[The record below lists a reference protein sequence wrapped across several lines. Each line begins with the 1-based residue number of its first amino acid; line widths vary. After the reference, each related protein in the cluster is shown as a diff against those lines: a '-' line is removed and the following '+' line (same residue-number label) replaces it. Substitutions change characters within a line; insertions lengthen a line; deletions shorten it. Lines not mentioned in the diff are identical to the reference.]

1 MQSILRIKQ
10 RRSIFTSILTP
21 LQGFTIVV
29 KMLRLCLMRRML
41 CMTFVFNYQLPP
53 MLSPAEATARVLA
66 TARPLPP
73 ETVPLPHAAG
83 RILAETLAADRDFP
97 PFNRVAMDGIALSHA
112 AWAAG
117 QTAFDIQHAQYA
129 GAPPR
134 PLLSPA
140 QAVEVMT
147 GAVLPA
153 GTDVVVRYE
162 DILLENNRARIQI
175 APPAAAG
182 VNIHHQAADRR
193 AGDALLRPGT
203 RLGPAELAVAATV
216 GAAELAVLRAP
227 RLAVVS
233 TGDELVAIQDT
244 PLAHQIRRSNVYA
257 LQALFAEAG
266 AAVSLFHLPD
276 ALDELRDGLTKILG
290 AGFDAV
296 VLSGAVSKGRADH
309 LPSLLREL
317 HVAEIFHGV
326 QQRPG
331 KPLWFGARAG
341 GPVVF
346 GLPGNP
352 VSTFITA
359 CRYVRPWL
367 RAVQQP
373 EGAAETVAALE
384 APAPAVLTVDI
395 NFKPQLTHFVPV
407 RLTVDAEGRRLA
419 TPLRVG
425 GSGDMLGLVGAT
437 AFLELPPAPAVFAAG
452 SAWPAWA
459 L

>member
-1 MQSILRIKQ
+1 
-10 RRSIFTSILTP
+10 
-21 LQGFTIVV
+21 
-29 KMLRLCLMRRML
+29 MRR
-41 CMTFVFNYQLPP
+41 YSSP
-53 MLSPAEATARVLA
+53 MLTPAEATARVLA

-73 ETVPLPHAAG
+73 ETVALPHAAG
-83 RILAETLAADRDFP
+83 RILAETLTADRDFP
-97 PFNRVAMDGIALSHA
+97 PFNRVAMDGIAVSFTT
-112 AWAAG
+112 WAGG
-117 QTAFDIQHAQYA
+117 QTAFEIQHTQYA
-129 GAPPR
+129 GEPAR
-134 PLLSPA
+134 PLLSPQ

-147 GAVLPA
+147 GAVLPTGA
-153 GTDVVVRYE
+153 DTVIRYE
-162 DILLENNRARIQI
+162 DILLENNCATIQI
-175 APPAAAG
+175 PPPAAAG
-182 VNIHHQAADRR
+182 VNIHRQAADRH
-193 AGDALLRPGT
+193 AGDTLLPPGS

-216 GAAELAVLRAP
+216 GAAEMAVMRAP

-233 TGDELVAIQDT
+233 TGDELVGLSAT

-257 LQALFAEAG
+257 LQALFTQAG
-266 AAVSLFHLPD
+266 AEVSLFHLSD
-276 ALDELRDGLTKILG
+276 NVEELRVGLTNILA

-309 LPSLLREL
+309 LPGLLREL
-317 HVAEIFHGV
+317 HVEEIFHEV

-331 KPLWFGARAG
+331 KPMWFGARAG

-373 EGAAETVAALE
+373 EGAEAASAAVAAVE
-384 APAPAVLTVDI
+384 TSRPAVLTVDI
-395 NFKPQLTHFVPV
+395 QFKPPLTHFVPV
-407 RLTVDAEGRRLA
+407 RLTVNAAGTRLA

-425 GSGDMLGLVGAT
+425 GSGDMMGLVGAT
-437 AFLELPPAPAVFAAG
+437 AFLELPPEPAVFAAG
-452 SAWPAWA
+452 SAWPAWG

>member
-1 MQSILRIKQ
+1 
-10 RRSIFTSILTP
+10 
-21 LQGFTIVV
+21 
-29 KMLRLCLMRRML
+29 
-41 CMTFVFNYQLPP
+41 
-53 MLSPAEATARVLA
+53 MLSPAEATVRVLA
-66 TARPLPP
+66 TARPLPT
-73 ETVPLPHAAG
+73 ETVALPHAAG
-83 RILAETLAADRDFP
+83 RILAETLTADRDFP
-97 PFNRVAMDGIALSHA
+97 PFNRVAMDGIAVSFA
-112 AWAAG
+112 AWAGG
-117 QTAFDIQHAQYA
+117 QTEFDIAHTQYA
-129 GAPPR
+129 GEPAR
-134 PLLSPA
+134 PLPSPQ

-153 GTDVVVRYE
+153 GADIVIRYE
-162 DILLENNRARIQI
+162 DLLLHDNRARIQI
-175 APPAAAG
+175 PPPAAAG
-182 VNIHHQAADRR
+182 VNIHHQAADRH

-216 GAAELAVLRAP
+216 GAAEMAVLRAP
-227 RLAVVS
+227 VVAVVS
-233 TGDELVAIQDT
+233 TGDELVGIGAT

-257 LQALFAEAG
+257 LQALFAQAG
-266 AAVSLFHLPD
+266 ADISLFHLSD
-276 ALDELRDGLTKILG
+276 NVEELRVGLTNILA

-309 LPSLLREL
+309 LPGLLREL
-317 HVAEIFHGV
+317 HVEEIFHEV

-331 KPLWFGARAG
+331 KPLWFGARAD

-373 EGAAETVAALE
+373 ASASETAASIE
-384 APAPAVLTVDI
+384 APQPAVLTVDI
-395 NFKPQLTHFVPV
+395 TFKPQLTHFVPV
-407 RLTVDAEGRRLA
+407 RMTVDAEGRRLA

-425 GSGDMLGLVGAT
+425 GSGDMMGLVGAT
-437 AFLELPPAPAVFAAG
+437 AFLELPPEPAVFAARTV
-452 SAWPAWA
+452 WPAWG

>member
-1 MQSILRIKQ
+1 
-10 RRSIFTSILTP
+10 
-21 LQGFTIVV
+21 
-29 KMLRLCLMRRML
+29 
-41 CMTFVFNYQLPP
+41 MTFYFIFICPVLPFLVQSQTFP

-83 RILAETLAADRDFP
+83 RILAETLTADRDFP
-97 PFNRVAMDGIALSHA
+97 PFNRVAMDGIAVAHA
-112 AWAAG
+112 TWAGG
-117 QTAFDIQHAQYA
+117 QTEFEIQHAQYA

-134 PLLSPA
+134 PLLNPQ

-162 DILLENNRARIQI
+162 DILLHDNRATIKI
-175 APPAAAG
+175 PPPEAPG
-182 VNIHHQAADRR
+182 VNIHHQAADRH
-193 AGDALLRPGT
+193 AGAALLQPGT

-216 GAAELAVLRAP
+216 GASEIKVVRNARV
-227 RLAVVS
+227 AVVS
-233 TGDELVAIQDT
+233 TGDELVGIHET
-244 PLAHQIRRSNVYA
+244 PQLHQIRRSNAYA
-257 LQALFAEAG
+257 LQALFTQDG
-266 AAVSLFHLPD
+266 ADVSLFHLPD

-309 LPSLLREL
+309 LPGLLRAL
-317 HVAEIFHGV
+317 HVEEIFHEV

-367 RAVQQP
+367 RATQQTA
-373 EGAAETVAALE
+373 EAAAEAFAT
-384 APAPAVLTVDI
+384 PAPAMLAVDI

-407 RLTVDAEGRRLA
+407 RLNVDAEGRRLA

-425 GSGDMLGLVGAT
+425 GSGDLAGLVGAT
-437 AFLELPPAPAVFAAG
+437 AFLELPPEPAVFPAG
-452 SAWPAWA
+452 SVWPAWA

>member
-1 MQSILRIKQ
+1 M
-10 RRSIFTSILTP
+10 LT
-21 LQGFTIVV
+21 
-29 KMLRLCLMRRML
+29 
-41 CMTFVFNYQLPP
+41 
-53 MLSPAEATARVLA
+53 PAEATARVLA
-66 TARPLPP
+66 TAHPLPA
-73 ETVPLPHAAG
+73 EAVALPHAAG
-83 RILAETLAADRDFP
+83 RILAETLVADRDFP
-97 PFNRVAMDGIALSHA
+97 PFNRVAMDGIAVNFA
-112 AWAAG
+112 AWAGG
-117 QTAFDIQHAQYA
+117 QTTFDIEHTQYA
-129 GAPPR
+129 GEPTR
-134 PLLSPA
+134 PLPNPQ

-147 GAVLPA
+147 GSVLPPGA
-153 GTDVVVRYE
+153 DAVVRYE
-162 DILLENNRARIQI
+162 DLLIENNRATIQI
-175 APPAAAG
+175 PPPAAPG
-182 VNIHHQAADRR
+182 VNIHRQAADRR

-216 GAAELAVLRAP
+216 GAAEITVLRAP

-233 TGDELVAIQDT
+233 TGDELVGISAT

-257 LQALFAEAG
+257 LQALFTQTGAE
-266 AAVSLFHLPD
+266 VSLFHLSD
-276 ALDELRDGLTKILG
+276 NVEELRVGLTNILA

-309 LPSLLREL
+309 LPGLLREL
-317 HVAEIFHGV
+317 QVAEIFHEV

-373 EGAAETVAALE
+373 EGATETAGAKE
-384 APAPAVLTVDI
+384 APQPAVLTVDI
-395 NFKPQLTHFVPV
+395 NFKPALTHFVPV

-425 GSGDMLGLVGAT
+425 GSGDMMGLVGAT
-437 AFLELPPAPAVFAAG
+437 AFLELPPEPAVFAAG
-452 SAWPAWA
+452 SVWPAWE

>member
-1 MQSILRIKQ
+1 M
-10 RRSIFTSILTP
+10 LT
-21 LQGFTIVV
+21 
-29 KMLRLCLMRRML
+29 
-41 CMTFVFNYQLPP
+41 
-53 MLSPAEATARVLA
+53 PAEATARVLA

-73 ETVPLPHAAG
+73 ETLPLPHAAG
-83 RILAETLAADRDFP
+83 RILAETLMADRDFP
-97 PFNRVAMDGIALSHA
+97 PFNRVAMDGIAVAHA
-112 AWAAG
+112 AWAGG
-117 QTAFDIQHAQYA
+117 QAEFEIQHAQYA

-134 PLLSPA
+134 PLLDPA

-147 GAVLPA
+147 GAVLPI

-162 DILLENNRARIQI
+162 DILLADNRASIQI
-175 APPAAAG
+175 PPPAAPG

-193 AGDALLRPGT
+193 AGDALLLPGT

-216 GAAELAVLRAP
+216 GAAEIAVTRPA
-227 RLAVVS
+227 RVAVVS
-233 TGDELVAIQDT
+233 TGDELVGIHET
-244 PLAHQIRRSNVYA
+244 PLSHQIRRSNAYA
-257 LQALFAEAG
+257 LQALFAQDG
-266 AAVSLFHLPD
+266 AEVSLFHLSD
-276 ALDELRDGLTKILG
+276 ALEELRDGLTKILG

-309 LPSLLREL
+309 LPGLLREL
-317 HVAEIFHGV
+317 QVTEIFHEV

-367 RAVQQP
+367 RAVQLP
-373 EGAAETVAALE
+373 AGAADASASL
-384 APAPAVLTVDI
+384 ADPAPAVLTVDI
-395 NFKPQLTHFVPV
+395 TFKPALTHFVPV
-407 RLTVDAEGRRLA
+407 RLTVEVEGRRLA

-425 GSGDMLGLVGAT
+425 GSGDLAGLVGAT
-437 AFLELPPAPAVFAAG
+437 AFLELPPEPVVFPAG
-452 SAWPAWA
+452 SVWPAWV

>member
-1 MQSILRIKQ
+1 
-10 RRSIFTSILTP
+10 
-21 LQGFTIVV
+21 
-29 KMLRLCLMRRML
+29 
-41 CMTFVFNYQLPP
+41 

-66 TARPLPP
+66 TARPLAI
-73 ETVPLPHAAG
+73 ETVPLPSAAG
-83 RILAETLAADRDFP
+83 RVLAEPLTADRDFP
-97 PFNRVAMDGIALSHA
+97 PFNRVAMDGIAVAHA

-117 QTAFDIQHAQYA
+117 QTEFAIQHAQYA

-134 PLLSPA
+134 PLLDA
-140 QAVEVMT
+140 QQAVEVMT
-147 GAVLPA
+147 GAVLPP

-162 DILLENNRARIQI
+162 DILLADNRAAIQI
-175 APPAAAG
+175 PPPESPG
-182 VNIHHQAADRR
+182 VNIHRQAADRR

-216 GAAELAVLRAP
+216 GAAEIAVTRIP
-227 RLAVVS
+227 RVAVVS
-233 TGDELVAIQDT
+233 TGDELVGINET
-244 PLAHQIRRSNVYA
+244 PLPHQIRRSNAYA
-257 LQALFAEAG
+257 LQALFAQAG
-266 AAVSLFHLPD
+266 ADVSLFHLT
-276 ALDELRDGLTKILG
+276 DELAALRQGLTNILG

-309 LPSLLREL
+309 LPGLLREL
-317 HVAEIFHGV
+317 DVVEIFHEV
-326 QQRPG
+326 NQRPG
-331 KPLWFGARAG
+331 KPMWFGARAA

-352 VSTFITA
+352 VSTFLTA

-367 RAVQQP
+367 RACQQP
-373 EGAAETVAALE
+373 AGAAETAGVFE

-395 NFKPQLTHFVPV
+395 NFKPQLAHFVPV

-425 GSGDMLGLVGAT
+425 GSGDLAGLVGAT
-437 AFLELPPAPAVFAAG
+437 AFLELPPEPAVFPAG
-452 SAWPAWA
+452 SVWPAWA

>member
-1 MQSILRIKQ
+1 
-10 RRSIFTSILTP
+10 
-21 LQGFTIVV
+21 
-29 KMLRLCLMRRML
+29 
-41 CMTFVFNYQLPP
+41 

-83 RILAETLAADRDFP
+83 RILAETLTADRDFP
-97 PFNRVAMDGIALSHA
+97 PFNRVAMDGIAVAHA
-112 AWAAG
+112 AWAGG
-117 QTAFDIQHAQYA
+117 QTAFQIQHAQYA

-134 PLLSPA
+134 PLLDPQ

-147 GAVLPA
+147 GAVLPE

-162 DILLENNRARIQI
+162 DILLADNRAAIQI
-175 APPAAAG
+175 SPPAAPG

-193 AGDALLRPGT
+193 AGDALLHPGT

-216 GAAELAVLRAP
+216 GAAELAVTRSA
-227 RLAVVS
+227 RVAVVS
-233 TGDELVAIQDT
+233 TGDELVGIHET
-244 PLAHQIRRSNVYA
+244 PLLHQIRRSNAYA
-257 LQALFAEAG
+257 LQALFTQTG
-266 AAVSLFHLPD
+266 ADVSLFHLPD
-276 ALDELRDGLTKILG
+276 SLAELRDGLTNILG

-309 LPSLLREL
+309 LPGLLREL
-317 HVAEIFHGV
+317 HVEEIFHEV

-359 CRYVRPWL
+359 CRYVQPWL
-367 RAVQQP
+367 RACQQP
-373 EGAAETVAALE
+373 AVTPETSAAFE
-384 APAPAVLTVDI
+384 APAPVALTVDI
-395 NFKPQLTHFVPV
+395 QFKPLLTHFVPV

-425 GSGDMLGLVGAT
+425 GSGDLAGLVGAT
-437 AFLELPPAPAVFAAG
+437 AFLELPPEPSVFPAG
-452 SAWPAWA
+452 SVWPAWA

>member
-1 MQSILRIKQ
+1 M
-10 RRSIFTSILTP
+10 LT
-21 LQGFTIVV
+21 
-29 KMLRLCLMRRML
+29 
-41 CMTFVFNYQLPP
+41 
-53 MLSPAEATARVLA
+53 PAEATARVLA
-66 TARPLPP
+66 TARPLLP
-73 ETVPLPHAAG
+73 ETVALPHAAG
-83 RILAETLAADRDFP
+83 RMLAETLTADRDFP
-97 PFNRVAMDGIALSHA
+97 PFNRVAMDGIAVAHA
-112 AWAAG
+112 AWAGG

-134 PLLSPA
+134 PLLSPG

-153 GTDVVVRYE
+153 GTDVVIRYE
-162 DILLENNRARIQI
+162 DILLADNRASIQI
-175 APPAAAG
+175 PPPEAPG
-182 VNIHHQAADRR
+182 VNIHHQAADRH
-193 AGDALLRPGT
+193 AGDALLPAGT

-216 GAAELAVLRAP
+216 GAAEMQVTRNARV
-227 RLAVVS
+227 AVVS
-233 TGDELVAIQDT
+233 TGDELVGIQET

-257 LQALFAEAG
+257 LQALFAQAG
-266 AAVSLFHLPD
+266 ADVSLFHLSD
-276 ALDELRDGLTKILG
+276 SLDELRDGLAKILG

-309 LPSLLREL
+309 LPGLLREL
-317 HVAEIFHGV
+317 HVEEIFHEV

-331 KPLWFGARAG
+331 KPLWFGARAN

-373 EGAAETVAALE
+373 EGAPETVAAIE
-384 APAPAVLTVDI
+384 APQPAMLTVDI
-395 NFKPQLTHFVPV
+395 QFKPQLTHFVPV
-407 RLTVDAEGRRLA
+407 RLTVDTDGRHLA

-425 GSGDMLGLVGAT
+425 GSGDMMGLVGAT
-437 AFLELPPAPAVFAAG
+437 AFLELPPEPAVFAAG
-452 SAWPAWA
+452 SVWPAWA

>member
-1 MQSILRIKQ
+1 
-10 RRSIFTSILTP
+10 
-21 LQGFTIVV
+21 
-29 KMLRLCLMRRML
+29 
-41 CMTFVFNYQLPP
+41 
-53 MLSPAEATARVLA
+53 MLSVAEAFAQVLA
-66 TARPLPP
+66 TTRPLPP
-73 ETVPLPHAAG
+73 ETLPLAHAAG
-83 RILAETLAADRDFP
+83 RTLAETLVADRDFP
-97 PFNRVAMDGIALSHA
+97 PFNRVAMDGIAVAHA
-112 AWAAG
+112 AWTGG
-117 QTAFDIQHAQYA
+117 QTAFIIQHTQYA
-129 GAPPR
+129 GAPAR
-134 PLLSPA
+134 PLLDSR

-147 GAVLPA
+147 GAVLPPGA
-153 GTDVVVRYE
+153 DVVVRYE
-162 DILLENNRARIQI
+162 DILLADNRATIQI
-175 APPAAAG
+175 LPPAAPG
-182 VNIHHQAADRR
+182 VNVHHQAADRR
-193 AGDALLRPGT
+193 AGEALLRPGT

-216 GAAELAVLRAP
+216 GAVEVAIISAP

-233 TGDELVAIQDT
+233 TGDELVGIAAT
-244 PLAHQIRRSNVYA
+244 PLPHQIRRSNVYA
-257 LQALFAEAG
+257 LQALFAADG
-266 AAVSLFHLPD
+266 ADVSLFHLPD
-276 ALDELRDGLTKILG
+276 NVEELRVGLTNILA

-309 LPSLLREL
+309 LPGLLREL
-317 HVAEIFHGV
+317 HVEEIFHEV

-373 EGAAETVAALE
+373 AGADESAGAAAASDTPT
-384 APAPAVLTVDI
+384 AVFAGPQPAVLTVDI
-395 NFKPQLTHFVPV
+395 QFRPQLAHFVPV

-425 GSGDMLGLVGAT
+425 GSGDMLGLVGAD
-437 AFLELPPAPAVFAAG
+437 AFLELPPEPAVFAAG
-452 SAWPAWA
+452 SVWPSWA

>member
-1 MQSILRIKQ
+1 
-10 RRSIFTSILTP
+10 
-21 LQGFTIVV
+21 
-29 KMLRLCLMRRML
+29 
-41 CMTFVFNYQLPP
+41 

-73 ETVPLPHAAG
+73 ETVALAHAAG
-83 RILAETLAADRDFP
+83 CILAETLTADRDFP
-97 PFNRVAMDGIALSHA
+97 PFNRVAMDGIAVSFA
-112 AWAAG
+112 AWAGG
-117 QTAFDIQHAQYA
+117 QSEFDSAHTQYA
-129 GAPPR
+129 GEPAR
-134 PLLSPA
+134 PLPSPQ

-153 GTDVVVRYE
+153 GADVVVRYE
-162 DILLENNRARIQI
+162 DLLLHDNRARIQI
-175 APPAAAG
+175 PSPDASG

-193 AGDALLRPGT
+193 AGDDLLRPGT

-216 GAAELAVLRAP
+216 SAAEIEVLRAP
-227 RLAVVS
+227 IVAVVS
-233 TGDELVAIQDT
+233 TGDELVGISAT
-244 PLAHQIRRSNVYA
+244 PLPHQIRRSNVYA
-257 LQALFAEAG
+257 LQALFAQAG
-266 AAVSLFHLPD
+266 ADVSMFHLSD
-276 ALDELRDGLTKILG
+276 NVEELRVGLTNILA

-309 LPSLLREL
+309 LPGLLREL
-317 HVAEIFHGV
+317 HVAEIFHEV

-373 EGAAETVAALE
+373 EGIAENASME

-395 NFKPQLTHFVPV
+395 TFKPQLTHFVPV
-407 RLTVDAEGRRLA
+407 CLTVDAEGRRLA

-425 GSGDMLGLVGAT
+425 GSGDMMGLVGAN
-437 AFLELPPAPAVFAAG
+437 AFLELPPEPAVFAAG
-452 SAWPAWA
+452 SVWPAWA

>member
-1 MQSILRIKQ
+1 
-10 RRSIFTSILTP
+10 
-21 LQGFTIVV
+21 
-29 KMLRLCLMRRML
+29 
-41 CMTFVFNYQLPP
+41 

-66 TARPLPP
+66 TARPLAP

-83 RILAETLAADRDFP
+83 RILAETLTADRDFP
-97 PFNRVAMDGIALSHA
+97 PFNRVAMDGIAVAHA
-112 AWAAG
+112 AWAGG
-117 QTAFDIQHAQYA
+117 QTEFEIQHAQYA
-129 GAPPR
+129 GAPSR
-134 PLLSPA
+134 PLLNPQ

-162 DILLENNRARIQI
+162 DILLHDGRAAIQI
-175 APPAAAG
+175 PPPETPG

-193 AGDALLRPGT
+193 AGDVLLLPGT

-216 GAAELAVLRAP
+216 GAAELRVTRPARV
-227 RLAVVS
+227 AVVS
-233 TGDELVAIQDT
+233 TGDELVGITET
-244 PLAHQIRRSNVYA
+244 PLAHQIRRSNAYA
-257 LQALFAEAG
+257 LQALLTQDG
-266 AAVSLFHLPD
+266 ADVSLFHLPD
-276 ALDELRDGLTKILG
+276 ALEELRDGLTKILG

-309 LPSLLREL
+309 LPGLLREL
-317 HVAEIFHGV
+317 HVVEIFHEV

-359 CRYVRPWL
+359 GRYVRPWL

-373 EGAAETVAALE
+373 EGAAETATIEAL
-384 APAPAVLTVDI
+384 APAVLTVDI
-395 NFKPQLTHFVPV
+395 HFKPQLTHFVPV
-407 RLTVDAEGRRLA
+407 RLAVDAEGRRLA

-425 GSGDMLGLVGAT
+425 GSGDMMGLVGAD
-437 AFLELPPAPAVFAAG
+437 AFLELPPEPAVFAAG
-452 SAWPAWA
+452 SVWPAWA

>member
-1 MQSILRIKQ
+1 M
-10 RRSIFTSILTP
+10 LT
-21 LQGFTIVV
+21 
-29 KMLRLCLMRRML
+29 
-41 CMTFVFNYQLPP
+41 
-53 MLSPAEATARVLA
+53 PAEATARVLA
-66 TARPLPP
+66 TARPLPS
-73 ETVPLPHAAG
+73 ETVSLPHASG
-83 RILAETLAADRDFP
+83 RILAETLTADRDFP
-97 PFNRVAMDGIALSHA
+97 PFNRVAMDGIAITYA
-112 AWAAG
+112 AWAGG
-117 QTAFDIQHAQYA
+117 QTAFAIQHAQYA

-134 PLLSPA
+134 PLLSPH

-162 DILLENNRARIQI
+162 DILLHDNRATIQI
-175 APPAAAG
+175 PPPVAPG

-193 AGDALLRPGT
+193 VGDALLRPGT

-216 GAAELAVLRAP
+216 GAAELAVTRPA
-227 RLAVVS
+227 RVAVVS
-233 TGDELVAIQDT
+233 TGDELVGIHET
-244 PLAHQIRRSNVYA
+244 PLPHQIRRSNAYA
-257 LQALFAEAG
+257 LQALFGQDG
-266 AAVSLFHLPD
+266 ADVSLFHLPD
-276 ALDELRDGLTKILG
+276 ALDKLRDGLTNILG

-309 LPSLLREL
+309 LPGLLREL
-317 HVAEIFHGV
+317 HVEEIFHEV

-331 KPLWFGARAG
+331 KPLWFGAQTG

-367 RAVQQP
+367 RACQQP
-373 EGAAETVAALE
+373 ADAADASAAF
-384 APAPAVLTVDI
+384 ASPALAVLTVDI
-395 NFKPQLTHFVPV
+395 QFKPQLTHFVPV
-407 RLTVDAEGRRLA
+407 RLTVDGEGRRLA

-425 GSGDMLGLVGAT
+425 GSGDLAGLVGAT
-437 AFLELPPAPAVFAAG
+437 AFLELPPEPVGFAAG
-452 SAWPAWA
+452 SVWPTWA

>member
-1 MQSILRIKQ
+1 M
-10 RRSIFTSILTP
+10 LT
-21 LQGFTIVV
+21 
-29 KMLRLCLMRRML
+29 
-41 CMTFVFNYQLPP
+41 
-53 MLSPAEATARVLA
+53 PAEATARVLA
-66 TARPLPP
+66 TARPLPT
-73 ETVPLPHAAG
+73 ETVALPHAAG
-83 RILAETLAADRDFP
+83 RILAETLTADRDFP
-97 PFNRVAMDGIALSHA
+97 PFNRVAMDGIAVAHA
-112 AWAAG
+112 AWAGG
-117 QTAFDIQHAQYA
+117 QTEFEIQHAQYA

-134 PLLSPA
+134 PLLSPR

-147 GAVLPA
+147 GAVLPTGA
-153 GTDVVVRYE
+153 DVVVRYE
-162 DILLENNRARIQI
+162 DILLHDNRATVQI
-175 APPAAAG
+175 PPPEAPG

-193 AGDALLRPGT
+193 AGEALLLPGT

-216 GAAELAVLRAP
+216 GAAEMQVTRNARV
-227 RLAVVS
+227 AVVS
-233 TGDELVAIQDT
+233 TGDELVGIQET
-244 PLAHQIRRSNVYA
+244 PLPHQIRRSNAYA
-257 LQALFAEAG
+257 LQALFTHAG
-266 AAVSLFHLPD
+266 AEVSLFHLPD

-309 LPSLLREL
+309 LPGLLREL
-317 HVAEIFHGV
+317 HVREIFHEV

-367 RAVQQP
+367 HAVQQP
-373 EGAAETVAALE
+373 EGTTETAAAAES
-384 APAPAVLTVDI
+384 PQPAVLTVDI
-395 NFKPQLTHFVPV
+395 NFKPPLTHFVPV
-407 RLTVDAEGRRLA
+407 RLAVDAEGRRLA

-425 GSGDMLGLVGAT
+425 GSGDMMGLVGAT
-437 AFLELPPAPAVFAAG
+437 AFLELPPEPAVFAAG
-452 SAWPAWA
+452 SVWPAWA